1 MLGLGVG
8 SMAGF
13 FGIGGGTVLIPGL
26 LLMGYEMKPSIGISV
41 FQMAFASLYGSY
53 LNFKQGS
60 LAISTLLPIAF
71 GGFTGALLSGT
82 VVTLVPAMYLEYSFL
97 GFVSIALMRMLYTP
111 KSTPKSTEA
120 NVFILFLI
128 GTFLGVLS
136 ISIGVGGSLLLV
148 PILVGFF
155 NYELKKAIS
164 AGLFFVVFSS
174 VSGLISLSMAGHVIH
189 LDAFII
195 ASASLV
201 GVFMGIKLS
210 NKTSAGLQKKLL
222 LVFYIS
228 VLSYLLFRTFS

>member
-1 MLGLGVG
+1 
-8 SMAGF
+8 MAGF

-26 LLMGYEMKPSIGISV
+26 LMLGYEMKPSIGISV

-60 LAISTLLPIAF
+60 LVISKLLPIAF

-82 VVTLVPAMYLEYSFL
+82 VVSLVPSVYLEYSFL

-111 KSTPKSTEA
+111 RTGSKDSDA
-120 NVFILFLI
+120 NIFLLFII
-128 GTFLGVLS
+128 GVVLGVLS

-174 VSGLISLSMAGHVIH
+174 VSGLISLSISGHVIH

-201 GVFMGIKLS
+201 GVYIGIKLS
-210 NKTSAGLQKKLL
+210 HKTSTGVQKKLL
-222 LVFYIS
+222 LSFYIF
-228 VLSYLLFRTFS
+228 VLSYLIFRTFS

>member
-1 MLGLGVG
+1 
-8 SMAGF
+8 MAGF

-26 LLMGYEMKPSIGISV
+26 LMMGYEMKPAIGISV

-60 LAISTLLPIAF
+60 LVISTLLPIAL
-71 GGFTGALLSGT
+71 GGFMGALLSGT
-82 VVTLVPAMYLEYSFL
+82 VVSLMPSIYLEYSFL
-97 GFVSIALMRMLYTP
+97 GFVSIALVRMLYTP
-111 KSTPKSTEA
+111 KSTSKESKA

-155 NYELKKAIS
+155 NYDLKKAIS

-174 VSGLISLSMAGHVIH
+174 VSGLISLSIAGHIIH

-201 GVFMGIKLS
+201 GVFIGIKLS
-210 NKTSAGLQKKLL
+210 NKTPAHLQKKLL
-222 LVFYIS
+222 LAFYIS